1 MKKMSQ
7 ILTLFFSLTVP
18 AAAQQELMDPKTG
31 EYTQYGVVASLIA
44 GAQVTEMRCGMKGQ
58 ITAALAKANR
68 LGVPFDLNQK
78 EDYSAVVFLA
88 TQMITRIGS
97 EGFTVWCRDNAPNFA
112 KLLQTP

>member
-1 MKKMSQ
+1 MEKMFK
-7 ILTLFFSLTVP
+7 ILTLLVSLTVP
-18 AAAQQELMDPKTG
+18 AVAQQDLMDPKTG

-78 EDYSAVVFLA
+78 DDYYAVVFLA
-88 TQMITRIGS
+88 TQMMTRIGAD
-97 EGFTVWCRDNAPNFA
+97 GFTVWCRDNAPNFV
-112 KLLQTP
+112 KMLQTP